1 MRTNRARAMPRAT
14 HVPTAIAQLT
24 GLRSA
29 DRNVCGST
37 AASQGNA
44 AMTWTRHQK
53 VPHKTEVRNGFI
65 WEIENP
71 CVAVLPKKGV
81 WNFQALKS
89 PACIETGE
97 FQTPFLGKAMR
108 GKLVTNTKALEVFG
122 RH

>member
-1 MRTNRARAMPRAT
+1 MRTNRARPMPRAT
-14 HVPTAIAQLT
+14 HVPTAMAQLT

-44 AMTWTRHQK
+44 AMTWTRHQN

-81 WNFQALKS
+81 WNFQALKR
-89 PACIETGE
+89 PACIETE
-97 FQTPFLGKAMR
+97 SSRYLFWAKPC
-108 GKLVTNTKALEVFG
+108 VVN
-122 RH
+122 